1 MDRSA
6 PTTDPRGGG
15 GDSEKW
21 MGGNSW
27 DGNVS
32 GASASR
38 DSGFEEDGA
47 DGKETGMNHGN
58 TTQHRLLQVAGFPCF
73 KTAKKLLVEV

>member
-6 PTTDPRGGG
+6 PTTRGG

-38 DSGFEEDGA
+38 DSGFEEDA
-47 DGKETGMNHGN
+47 L
-58 TTQHRLLQVAGFPCF
+58 RLLWSGVQNEDAFSSYDMRS
-73 KTAKKLLVEV
+73 AN